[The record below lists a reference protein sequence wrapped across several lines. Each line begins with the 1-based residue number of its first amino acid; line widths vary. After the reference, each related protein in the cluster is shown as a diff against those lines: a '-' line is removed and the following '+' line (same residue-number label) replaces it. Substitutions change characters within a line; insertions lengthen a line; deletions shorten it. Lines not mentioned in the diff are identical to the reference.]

1 MIVIKNIVRILHVS
15 ATLAFLTGV
24 ASAGTTMKTAGLTT
38 QPIGHYEFCLS
49 YTSECNQVS
58 NSGAAVYL
66 TRNLWSQIEDVNN
79 QVNVMVE
86 PVTDQDLW
94 GLSEKWSYPQKRG
107 DCEDYVL
114 AKRKQLIE
122 RGIPASALLITVVRQ
137 QNGDGH
143 AVLTVRTDRG
153 DFVLD
158 NLEPKILLW
167 NKTTYRFLKR
177 QSAMNSGQ
185 WVSITDGREI
195 SVGSVN

>member
-1 MIVIKNIVRILHVS
+1 MIVNKNIVKILHVTAALS
-15 ATLAFLTGV
+15 FLTGAAV
-24 ASAGTTMKTAGLTT
+24 AGTTMKTAGLTT
-38 QPIGHYEFCLS
+38 QPIGHYEFCLT
-49 YTSECNQVS
+49 YANECEQFS
-58 NSGAAVYL
+58 NAGAAVYL
-66 TRNLWSQIEDVNN
+66 TRSLWSQIEDVNN
-79 QVNVMVE
+79 QINVMVE

-122 RGIPASALLITVVRQ
+122 RGLPASALLITVVRQ

-153 DFVLD
+153 DFILD
-158 NLEPKILLW
+158 NLESKILLW

-177 QSAMNSGQ
+177 QSAKNSGQ
-185 WVSITDGREI
+185 WVSISDGREI
-195 SVGSVN
+195 LVGSVN